1 MLPPWLV
8 FSSVQASDQS
18 GGKASLPLQTSDMS
32 KAQNYGTVVQGP
44 LDSNPSNL
52 PNLYW

>member
-1 MLPPWLV
+1 MLPSWRVL
-8 FSSVQASDQS
+8 SSVQASDQS
-18 GGKASLPLQTSDMS
+18 GGKTSLPLQTGDLS

-52 PNLYW
+52 PSLHW